1 VIGRQLRFYKT
12 AEQEI
17 SEVAMDFTI
26 KLATYDDLE
35 AADRVERSASR
46 GVYLTDAWHYFSTLK
61 GELVCAYDGEG
72 SAVSPS
78 CLTAPAG
85 WRH

>member
-1 VIGRQLRFYKT
+1 
-12 AEQEI
+12 
-17 SEVAMDFTI
+17 MDFTI

-61 GELVCAYDGEG
+61 GELVCAYDGERMIG
-72 SAVSPS
+72 IGRFTVLPDRYTRNRQSWQRRMAALRWLCSPV
-78 CLTAPAG
+78 
-85 WRH
+85 